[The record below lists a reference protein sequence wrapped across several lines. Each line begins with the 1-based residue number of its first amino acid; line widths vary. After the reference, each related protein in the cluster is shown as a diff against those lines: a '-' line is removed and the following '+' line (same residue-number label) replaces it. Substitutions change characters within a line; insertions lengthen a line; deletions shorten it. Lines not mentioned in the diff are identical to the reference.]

1 LMQSVWELR
10 RRPISSGL
18 ITGGIFGDIDSAQAI
33 IRIVQSKGRKDR
45 NVMLPAEVLALLRQW
60 WVMRPK
66 TYDAGV
72 PQTERYLFPS
82 REAAHVSTRQFGR
95 LFRQVARAAGIAK
108 PVTLHTLRHSFATH
122 LLERGTDIRLI
133 QALLETTTNC
143 PPTAGSG
150 ADLLSLPS
158 TLRRAGTDP
167 EALCLPGHRHGGHS
181 AARRIRGLPASVDD
195 AGDGGAPSAV

>member
-1 LMQSVWELR
+1 
-10 RRPISSGL
+10 
-18 ITGGIFGDIDSAQAI
+18 
-33 IRIVQSKGRKDR
+33 
-45 NVMLPAEVLALLRQW
+45 MLPAEVLALLRQW

-66 TYDAGV
+66 TCDAGV

-95 LFRQVARAAGIAK
+95 LFRQVACAAGIDK

-143 PPTAGSG
+143 PPTAGTG
-150 ADLLSLPS
+150 ADLLSFSSPLWRDGAHPK
-158 TLRRAGTDP
+158 TLCLSRHRAG
-167 EALCLPGHRHGGHS
+167 GHC
-181 AARRIRGLPASVDD
+181 AAGWL
-195 AGDGGAPSAV
+195 GW